1 MGWLTH
7 WLTRWLTRWLTNSSR
22 SLPQPDTGRTIGE
35 ANEPLW
41 STTKK
46 WSRVTRYMARHN
58 FMDMTEDAMG
68 AIVVAKAR
76 KFVSLM
82 VGWHNNAVKKTGAF
96 SFFLGG
102 VFVGFD
108 GGCCLGL
115 LPACACV
122 SNSPPNHP
130 QIRHTGECRQ
140 RIRDIEKEAAD
151 RLGMDRTE
159 LEGAAAELARPA
171 AARAAPRSETAIEER
186 ERKLV
191 GGGLFC
197 GLKPGTLTFQRSQA
211 CWLTPPHTSHP
222 STSGGLCPEGFGVG
236 EPDYRAIHHVPRQ
249 RPPKS

>member
-96 SFFLGG
+96 SFFGGGG
-102 VFVGFD
+102 VCGF
-108 GGCCLGL
+108 
-115 LPACACV
+115 
-122 SNSPPNHP
+122 
-130 QIRHTGECRQ
+130 
-140 RIRDIEKEAAD
+140 
-151 RLGMDRTE
+151 
-159 LEGAAAELARPA
+159 
-171 AARAAPRSETAIEER
+171 
-186 ERKLV
+186 
-191 GGGLFC
+191 
-197 GLKPGTLTFQRSQA
+197 
-211 CWLTPPHTSHP
+211 
-222 STSGGLCPEGFGVG
+222 
-236 EPDYRAIHHVPRQ
+236 
-249 RPPKS
+249 